1 LYVLGADDQAEL
13 LALSVAEQIR
23 DLAPWLSV
31 QNHSGSQAL
40 KKKLQK
46 ADKSG
51 AERAL
56 VVFADASGVRF
67 ELKQLRQR
75 DMAAVEFTEISQLTS
90 YL

>member
-1 LYVLGADDQAEL
+1 V
-13 LALSVAEQIR
+13 SVAEQIR

-56 VVFADASGVRF
+56 VVFAAGQALRF
-67 ELKQLRQR
+67 ELKHLRQR
-75 DMAAVEFTEISQLTS
+75 DVADAEFTEISQLTN
-90 YL
+90 YV